1 LNAHLVFIDESGLL
15 MAPLLRRT
23 WAPRGK
29 TPILYQKTRSYKKVS
44 MIAALT
50 LAPIRARIGLYFS
63 LYSNANIASPQI
75 VRFLKV
81 LAAHLQKP
89 LLILWDRLPAHR
101 SKNLQRL
108 LQRRRKL
115 HMAFFPP
122 YAPELNPVESFWGY
136 LKGNPLANLA
146 PTDIQLLSRTAR
158 YHARRIRRRPVL
170 LRSFL
175 HATPLFLHDK

>member
-1 LNAHLVFIDESGLL
+1 

-29 TPILYQKTRSYKKVS
+29 TPIFYQKARSYKKVS

-75 VRFLKV
+75 VRFLQV
-81 LAAHLQKP
+81 LTSHLQKP
-89 LLILWDRLPAHR
+89 LLILWDRLRAHR
-101 SKNLQRL
+101 GQNIRRL
-108 LQRRRKL
+108 LRRRRHL
-115 HMAFFPP
+115 HIDFFPP
-122 YAPELNPVESFWGY
+122 YAPELNPVEYFWGY

-158 YHARRIRRRPVL
+158 YHARRIRRHPAL

-175 HATPLFLHDK
+175 HATPLFLRNK

>member
-1 LNAHLVFIDESGLL
+1 

-50 LAPIRARIGLYFS
+50 LAPIRPSLGLYFS
-63 LYSNANIASPQI
+63 LYSNTNIASPQI
-75 VRFLKV
+75 VRFLKA
-81 LAAHLQKP
+81 LTSHLQKP

-101 SKNLQRL
+101 SKNIHQL
-108 LQRRRKL
+108 LQRRRHL
-115 HMAFFPP
+115 HMDFFPP
-122 YAPELNPVESFWGY
+122 YAPELNPVEYFWAY

-146 PTDIQLLSRTAR
+146 PTDIQLLSRTTR
-158 YHARRIRRRPVL
+158 YHARRIRRHPAL

-175 HATPLFLHDK
+175 NATPLFLRDK